1 MNQPIFI
8 GGLMKSGTSLLRKL
22 VSLHP
27 NIFGGLETH
36 WFSEDFIE
44 HWQIGNSTR
53 HKWLKEFFEV
63 TEEEAMLLRNQSVS
77 SYDFFNRFMNF
88 CTQKNNKTRWV
99 EKTPNNVFYID
110 TILKEWEDA
119 KILVMERDMKD
130 VYASWKKNKKTTLET
145 FLETAKNCQEIIKKH
160 EANTDHFKIVGYKD
174 LVSKPKETLEDVLY
188 FVGEKYIE
196 GLENY
201 SGDDSDYE
209 KVLNITGK
217 ASPTTESLKKPIF
230 TSSLGKWETILSV
243 EEIQCIER
251 ELG

>member
-44 HWQIGNSTR
+44 HWHDGNSTR
-53 HKWLKEFFEV
+53 HKWLQEFFEV
-63 TEEEAMLLRNQSVS
+63 TEEEAILLRNQSVS
-77 SYDFFNRFMNF
+77 SYDFFNRFMNY

-99 EKTPNNVFYID
+99 EKTPDNVFHID
-110 TILKEWEDA
+110 TILKEWKDA
-119 KILVMERDMKD
+119 KILVMQRDMKD
-130 VYASWKKNKKTTLET
+130 VYASWKKNKKTTLEI
-145 FLETAKNCQEIIKKH
+145 FLESAKKYQEIIHKH
-160 EANTDHFKIVGYKD
+160 EANTNNFKIVGYKD
-174 LVSKPKETLEDVLY
+174 LVSNPKETLEDVLS

-201 SGDDSDYE
+201 SGDDSDYK

-217 ASPTTESLKKPIF
+217 VSSTTESLKKPIF
-230 TSSLGKWETILSV
+230 TSSLGKWETILSR